1 MSSIGVNDVGGMSLH
16 SMVQLTPDDY
26 VVLLCNSAFMS
37 RYSET
42 FVNFTVNFQINDAR
56 ILPII
61 IPTEE
66 QLIKAKQLVNQAIAI
81 KKSERIGSQQEES
94 IMKDVNAFVNELYAI

>member
-1 MSSIGVNDVGGMSLH
+1 M
-16 SMVQLTPDDY
+16 LT
-26 VVLLCNSAFMS
+26 
-37 RYSET
+37 
-42 FVNFTVNFQINDAR
+42 

-81 KKSERIGSQQEES
+81 KKSERIRSQQEES